1 LFIVFMRSKASG
13 GIPMNHLF
21 RSLILC
27 VLVATGLSGCAPAPA
42 PAPTPTAAP
51 TAEPTLPFGDS
62 ERTLTV
68 DAVERSYLLHIPPNV
83 PAGQPLPVVLV
94 FHGFSGTGGSML
106 VATGFNSLS
115 DTFGFLAVYPNGLGP
130 AGATSWNAGGCCGYS
145 DQNQIDEAAFVRAIL
160 ADLGALATIDPKR
173 IYATGFSNG
182 AMLSYRLGCEMSETL
197 AAVAPVAGVLLNNP
211 CSPPQ
216 PVSVLHIHGMADL
229 SVPYTGNTT
238 PAAPGI
244 FESVQQS
251 IATFVGLDGCP
262 PNPAVEQNGAVTHT
276 IYGPCKNGTAVELY
290 GLQGIGHTWPPAS
303 ILPASQ
309 IIWNF
314 FVAHPKP

>member
-1 LFIVFMRSKASG
+1 
-13 GIPMNHLF
+13 MNHVF
-21 RSLILC
+21 RSMLLG
-27 VLVATGLSGCAPAPA
+27 GLFAVGLAGCAPAATTRPS
-42 PAPTPTAAP
+42 PTVAPTI
-51 TAEPTLPFGDS
+51 EPMLPLGDT
-62 ERTLTV
+62 ERNLTV
-68 DAVERSYLLHIPPNV
+68 DATERSYLLHIPPNV
-83 PAGQPLPVVLV
+83 PADQSLPIVLV
-94 FHGFSGTGGSML
+94 FHGYSGTGGSML
-106 VATGFNSLS
+106 VTTGFNNLA
-115 DTFGFLAVYPNGLGP
+115 DTFGFLVVYPNGLGP
-130 AGATSWNAGGCCGYS
+130 AGAASWNAGGCCGYAK
-145 DQNQIDEAAFVRAIL
+145 DNHIDEAAFVRGIL
-160 ADLGALATIDPKR
+160 ADLGTLASIDPKR

-182 AMLSYRLGCEMSETL
+182 AMLSYLLGCEMSDTL
-197 AAVAPVAGVLLNNP
+197 AAVAPVAGVLMNNP

-229 SVPYTGNTT
+229 SVPFSGNTT

-262 PNPAVEQNGAVTHT
+262 ADPAVEQNGLTTHT
-276 IYGPCKNGTAVELY
+276 TYGPCKKGTAVELY
-290 GLQGIGHTWPPAS
+290 ALQGIGHTWPPVS